1 MSEESE
7 KKKVDWSTVWRESRE
22 IIWAR
27 RGRLGIG
34 LALLIASRLA
44 GMVLPA
50 TTKVLIDDVIGQGRS
65 ELLLWIAVIAGAATL
80 FQAITSF
87 ALTVLLGVA
96 GQRAITDLRLKVQQH
111 IGHLPVSFF
120 EDNKSGELI
129 SRIMYDAEGI
139 RNLVGTGFVQLIGGI
154 ITSVVALGVLLW
166 LNWKLTA
173 LTLILLF
180 FFGLV
185 MVLGFS
191 RLRPIFRE
199 RGKINAEVTGRLAET
214 LNGTRVVKAFTA
226 EKHEERVFAHGV
238 HRLLRNIVRSMIGV
252 STISSLASLLFGL
265 VGIVMAIAGARA
277 VLAGEMTMG
286 EIFMF
291 MVFTGLLV
299 TPLIQMSNIGT
310 QITEAFA
317 GLDRIRDVLSQ
328 VREDSDEAG
337 KTPLQSIVGEIVFED
352 VSFEYKEGVPVLH
365 DVDFLSP
372 AGTIT
377 ALVGPSGS
385 GKSTIIGLVMAF
397 RRPQS
402 GRVTVDGHDL
412 RDVSLRDYRSHLAV
426 VLQDEFLFDGTIADN
441 IAYGRPDADQKEIVE
456 AGRLARCD
464 EFIEGFEEGYETIIG
479 ERGVKLSGGQRQRV
493 AIARAILADPRILIL
508 DEATSS
514 LDSKNEA
521 LIQEGLATLKEG
533 RTSFVIAHRLSTVR
547 NADQILVMEEGRII
561 ERGNH
566 QELLAQPGAYRKLYE
581 QQFQVELDQ
590 FINPGEDFTE
600 TPDSVQ
606 LDLPTA
612 RGTGGLPRD

>member
-1 MSEESE
+1 MSEESH
-7 KKKVDWSTVWRESRE
+7 KKKVSWRTVWRESKE

-27 RGRLGIG
+27 RGRLGMG
-34 LALLIASRLA
+34 LVLLIASRLA

-65 ELLLWIAVIAGAATL
+65 ELLLWIAVVAGAATL
-80 FQAITSF
+80 FQAVTSF
-87 ALTVLLGVA
+87 ALAVLLGVA

-166 LNWKLTA
+166 LNWKLTL

-180 FFGLV
+180 VFGLV
-185 MVLGFS
+185 MIFGFS

-214 LNGTRVVKAFTA
+214 LNGSRVVKAFTA
-226 EKHEERVFAHGV
+226 EKHEERVFAVGA
-238 HRLLRNIVRSMIGV
+238 HRLLRNIVKSMIGV
-252 STISSLASLLFGL
+252 STISSLASLLFGM

-277 VLAGEMTMG
+277 VLADEMTMG

-317 GLDRIRDVLSQ
+317 GLDRIRDVLAQ
-328 VREDSDEAG
+328 VREDSDQET
-337 KTPLQSIVGEIVFED
+337 KLPLQSIEGEIAFEN
-352 VSFEYKEGVPVLH
+352 VSFEYKAGVPVLH
-365 DVDFLSP
+365 GVDFVSP
-372 AGTIT
+372 AGSIT

-412 RDVSLRDYRSHLAV
+412 QEIRLKDYRQHLAV

-441 IAYGRPDADQKEIVE
+441 IKYGRPDAEEAEIVE

-464 EFIEGFEEGYETIIG
+464 EFIDGFEDGYETIIG

-514 LDSKNEA
+514 LDSQNEA

-547 NADQILVMEEGRII
+547 NADQILVMEQGRIV
-561 ERGNH
+561 ERGSH
-566 QELLAQPGAYRKLYE
+566 PELLAQPGAYRRLYE
-581 QQFQVELDQ
+581 QQFHIEVDQ
-590 FINPGEDFTE
+590 FINPGEDFSPATE
-600 TPDSVQ
+600 SAQ
-606 LDLPTA
+606 LELPQTA
-612 RGTGGLPRD
+612 TGSGLPRD

>member
-1 MSEESE
+1 MSGEQQ
-7 KKKVDWSTVWRESRE
+7 KKQVSWDTVWRESRE

-27 RGRLGIG
+27 RGRLAVG
-34 LALLIASRLA
+34 LGLLVASRLA

-65 ELLLWIAVIAGAATL
+65 ELLVWIAVVAGSATL
-80 FQAITSF
+80 FQAATSF
-87 ALTVLLGVA
+87 LLAVLLGVA

-120 EDNKSGELI
+120 EDSKSGELI

-139 RNLVGTGFVQLIGGI
+139 RNLVGTGFVQLVGGI

-173 LTLILLF
+173 LTLVLLCL
-180 FFGLV
+180 FGVV
-185 MVLGFS
+185 MVKGFS

-238 HRLLRNIVRSMIGV
+238 HRLLRNIVRSMVGV
-252 STISSLASLLFGL
+252 STISSVASLLFGL
-265 VGIVMAIAGARA
+265 MGIVMAVAGARA

-299 TPLIQMSNIGT
+299 TPLIQMSSIGT

-328 VREDSDEAG
+328 EREDSREDDRA
-337 KTPLQSIVGEIVFED
+337 PLHSMTGRIAFEN

-365 DVDFLSP
+365 DVSFVSP

-397 RRPQS
+397 RRPQL

-412 RDVSLRDYRSHLAV
+412 KDIRLKDYRKHLAV
-426 VLQDEFLFDGTIADN
+426 VLQDEFLFDGTIAEN
-441 IAYGRPDADQKEIVE
+441 IAYGRADAEQAEIAE

-464 EFIEGFEEGYETIIG
+464 EFIEGFEDGYETIIG

-514 LDSKNEA
+514 LDSQNEA

-547 NADQILVMEEGRII
+547 NADQILVMEEGRIV
-561 ERGNH
+561 ERGSH
-566 QELLAQPGAYRKLYE
+566 EELLARPGAYRKLYE

-590 FINPGEDFTE
+590 FINPGEDFTQADE
-600 TPDSVQ
+600 SVQ
-606 LDLPTA
+606 LELPPAT
-612 RGTGGLPRD
+612 GSGGLPRD

>member
-1 MSEESE
+1 MSEDQQ
-7 KKKVDWSTVWRESRE
+7 KKKVAWATVWQESRE

-27 RGRLGIG
+27 RGRLGVG
-34 LALLIASRLA
+34 LVLLIASRLA

-65 ELLLWIAVIAGAATL
+65 ELLLWIALIAGAATL
-80 FQAITSF
+80 FQAAASF
-87 ALTVLLGVA
+87 ALAVLLGVA
-96 GQRAITDLRLKVQQH
+96 GQRAITDLRLEVQRH

-139 RNLVGTGFVQLIGGI
+139 RNLVGTGFVQLVGGI
-154 ITSVVALGVLLW
+154 VTSVVALGVLLW

-173 LTLILLF
+173 LTLVLLF
-180 FFGLV
+180 FFALV
-185 MVLGFS
+185 MVFGFS

-226 EKHEERVFAHGV
+226 EKHEERVFAQGV

-252 STISSLASLLFGL
+252 STISSLASLLFGM
-265 VGIVMAIAGARA
+265 VGIVMAIAGTRA

-317 GLDRIRDVLSQ
+317 GLDRIRDVLSE
-328 VREDSDEAG
+328 VREDSDEAD
-337 KTPLQSIVGEIVFED
+337 KMPMKSIDGEIAFEA

-365 DVDFLSP
+365 DVSFVSP
-372 AGTIT
+372 AGSIT

-397 RRPQS
+397 RQPQS
-402 GRVTVDGHDL
+402 GRVTVDGRDL
-412 RDVSLRDYRSHLAV
+412 KEIRLRDYRAHLAV
-426 VLQDEFLFDGTIADN
+426 VLQDEFLFDGTIANN
-441 IAYGRPDADQKEIVE
+441 IAYGRPNAELTEIVE

-464 EFIEGFEEGYETIIG
+464 EFIEGFEQGYETIIG

-547 NADQILVMEEGRII
+547 NADQILVMENGRIV

-566 QELLAQPGAYRKLYE
+566 QELLARPGAYRELYE
-581 QQFQVELDQ
+581 QQFQIELNK
-590 FINPGEDFTE
+590 FINPGEDFSE
-600 TPDSVQ
+600 VREAAQ
-606 LDLPTA
+606 LDLP
-612 RGTGGLPRD
+612 RDRESGGLPRD